1 MRLPETKKER
11 FWKKS
16 MIRQSERN
24 NPLLD
29 ELKDIEKIKQI
40 FAEKQMEAPL
50 PGQNLKRKGEVHT
63 AKAGKKKVKRNHE

>member
-29 ELKDIEKIKQI
+29 ELKDIEKIK
-40 FAEKQMEAPL
+40 
-50 PGQNLKRKGEVHT
+50 
-63 AKAGKKKVKRNHE
+63 